1 MTIKFQLTGE
11 KRKGLVNAISE
22 IIGAPTEYQFMPTC
36 AYKIGGFYTVTKE
49 SAIQQ
54 TKKRLRC

>member
-1 MTIKFQLTGE
+1 MTIEFHLTGE

-36 AYKIGGFYTVTKE
+36 AYKIGDFYTVT
-49 SAIQQ
+49 
-54 TKKRLRC
+54 